1 VKGVGL
7 NLNPDTKPM
16 IRIVTLAAA
25 AATLIAAPA
34 SAADSIR
41 VSTAGKSA
49 EQVRAE
55 VHSAA
60 RKLCAREIEGSSF
73 PTYEMDACMR
83 LTVRATFAQAQNPAL
98 KLAQK

>member
-1 VKGVGL
+1 
-7 NLNPDTKPM
+7 M

-25 AATLIAAPA
+25 AVTLIAAPA

-41 VSTAGKSA
+41 ISTAGKTA
-49 EQVRAE
+49 EQLRAE
-55 VHSAA
+55 VQTAA

-83 LTVRATFAQAQNPAL
+83 LTLRATFAQAENTSL